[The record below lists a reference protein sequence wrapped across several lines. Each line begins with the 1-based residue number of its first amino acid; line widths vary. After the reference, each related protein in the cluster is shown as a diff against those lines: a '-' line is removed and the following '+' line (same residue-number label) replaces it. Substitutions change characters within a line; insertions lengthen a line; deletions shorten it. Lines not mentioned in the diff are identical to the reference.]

1 MTTAARPPQ
10 LDISLDTLPAQS
22 SLRDYQR
29 ADAALVRIIEAQQHA
44 LACGWGTPPQ
54 VFGFNSLSP
63 NGVLAS
69 LPVLLRVPPFCTRMR
84 VCLLGAGAISYTF
97 QVGALAATSMT
108 LVAITTPGALEWTD
122 GASGPS
128 IGNQDGTLQVLAA
141 QSPDWQTVAAT
152 LTRDMNY
159 ATLDKV
165 FALAFYPILE
175 QAV

>member
-10 LDISLDTLPAQS
+10 LDISLDTLPAQT
-22 SLRDYQR
+22 SLRDFQR
-29 ADAALVRIIEAQQHA
+29 ADAALVRITEAQQHA

-54 VFGFNSLSP
+54 VFGFNSLNA
-63 NGVLAS
+63 NGVLTS

-97 QVGALAATSMT
+97 QVGALAATSLT

-122 GASGPS
+122 GASSPS

-141 QSPDWQTVAAT
+141 QSADWQTVAAT
-152 LTRDMNY
+152 LTRDANY
-159 ATLDKV
+159 LTLDKV

>member
-1 MTTAARPPQ
+1 
-10 LDISLDTLPAQS
+10 
-22 SLRDYQR
+22 
-29 ADAALVRIIEAQQHA
+29 
-44 LACGWGTPPQ
+44 
-54 VFGFNSLSP
+54 
-63 NGVLAS
+63 
-69 LPVLLRVPPFCTRMR
+69 MR

-97 QVGALAATSMT
+97 QVGALAATSLT

-141 QSPDWQTVAAT
+141 QSADWQTVAAT
-152 LTRDMNY
+152 LTRDANY
-159 ATLDKV
+159 LTLDKV